1 MPIPNDKIPEHKSRF
16 ASNEISNEPIG
27 SESTLQ
33 FEDNRSES
41 MTQLKLQKMA
51 NNNSRVSQLRAF
63 QRMANNSFKGTQVGQ
78 LQSQKSDSS
87 SSPIQKQG
95 LPTQL
100 KESHEMAQRENETGL
115 PDILKTGMENLSGVS
130 LDDVKVHRNSE
141 KPAQLQA
148 HAYAQGTDIHLGP
161 GQEKQLPHEAWHV
174 VQQKQGRVKPTMQMK
189 ANPNSKLKPG
199 VNINDDSG
207 LEKEADVMGAKAVQ
221 LFDKQAETTVQR
233 KLKETGDHSPHV
245 KETIQFQNMDDSFC
259 AEEPSIEQNSGL
271 PVQRKV
277 GFEFETTWPMAAT
290 IKGTGPPN
298 GLAGGDNNEV
308 DVPIKK
314 ELGASGGWSFHADYH
329 GGPVIEFV
337 TEPIE
342 EANWLTLFKVMSS
355 LESMTGKIV
364 GQAGI
369 AGRDGNW
376 ISAKK
381 FSGAEVWTLKSDD
394 QMIAAPQMTAGFRLD
409 RIPQVMDVMGD
420 KASQSIVKQNP
431 GAEELLAKPDAEGAT
446 RIANYLNMARS
457 KARGFRVRCDKE
469 EIAPTPDPLGVAM
482 VPDPKYVKGSDDFQ
496 GALSLLGMYVIL
508 GQSHGPLDYAK
519 ELSPLMA
526 RSNLGL
532 IPKEVRAHPRFIEG
546 VLYVGGVRDAS
557 GLLLPNGFVGGTTNN
572 LTIDAWLKGII
583 AGKDLLKGFSGGDM
597 SNLDRTEG
605 VDVHSVVGE
614 HDIIDVPRA
623 QGLIIELRGL
633 KENLPRTKW
642 REVAEHLQKWV
653 LKINATSNTGTPK
666 YDKSGGYD

>member
-1 MPIPNDKIPEHKSRF
+1 MPIPNDKIQEHKSHF
-16 ASNEISNEPIG
+16 TANQISNEPIG
-27 SESTLQ
+27 GESTLQ
-33 FEDNRSES
+33 FEDNRAEAV
-41 MTQLKLQKMA
+41 THHQLQKMA

-63 QRMANNSFKGTQVGQ
+63 QKMANNSFKGSQIAQ
-78 LQSQKSDSS
+78 LQSQVGNN
-87 SSPIQKQG
+87 SSPPIQEQG
-95 LPTQL
+95 LPTQM
-100 KESHEMAQRENETGL
+100 KESHETVQRENKTGL
-115 PDILKTGMENLSGVS
+115 PDNLKTGMENLSGMS
-130 LDDVKVHRNSE
+130 LDDVKVHRNSD

-161 GQEKQLPHEAWHV
+161 GQEKHLPHEAWHV

-189 ANPNSKLKPG
+189 ANPNTKPKSG
-199 VNINDDSG
+199 VNINDDAG

-221 LFDKQAETTVQR
+221 SFDKQAETSVQR
-233 KLKETGDHSPHV
+233 KLKETEDHSTPV
-245 KETIQFQNMDDSFC
+245 KEALQFQNMNDSSC
-259 AEEPSIEQNSGL
+259 AQQQPIQQNSEL

-290 IKGTGPPN
+290 KKGTGPPN

-308 DVPIKK
+308 DIPIKK

-342 EANWLTLFKVMSS
+342 EANWLTLFTVMSS
-355 LESMTGKIV
+355 LESQTGKIV
-364 GQAGI
+364 GQAGV
-369 AGRDGNW
+369 AGRGGNW

-394 QMIAAPQMTAGFRLD
+394 QMVAAPQMTAGFRLD

-446 RIANYLNMARS
+446 RIANYMNMARS

-469 EIAPTPDPLGVAM
+469 EVKPTPDPLGVAM

-508 GQSHGPLDYAK
+508 GQSHGPLDYTK

-532 IPKEVRAHPRFIEG
+532 IPKKVRSHPRFIEG
-546 VLYVGGVRDAS
+546 ILYVGGVGDAS
-557 GLLLPNGFVGGTTNN
+557 GLLLPNGFVEAKANN

-605 VDVHSVVGE
+605 VDVHTVVGE
-614 HDIIDVPRA
+614 DDIIDIPRA

-642 REVAEHLQKWV
+642 KEVAEHLQEWV
-653 LKINATSNTGTPK
+653 LKINATNNTGTPK